1 MTSHELATD
10 LAKLAE
16 HLKQQPDLEIGT
28 FYLTNES
35 YNTTGEQFKAIA
47 KSFPKP
53 LHKRVTS
60 YGTGESD
67 IILESPKDGEGFT
80 LHFRVPQN
88 KVCKIVEPA
97 RPAVYDCE
105 PLLTPEE
112 EAELTQ

>member
-1 MTSHELATD
+1 MTSHALATD
-10 LAKLAE
+10 LAKMAE

-35 YNTTGEQFKAIA
+35 YNTTGEQFKTIA

-53 LHKRVTS
+53 LRKRVTS
-60 YGTGESD
+60 SSTGSSD
-67 IILESPKDGEGFT
+67 ITLESPKEVTGFT
-80 LHFRVPQN
+80 LYFRVPQN
-88 KVCKIVEPA
+88 KVCRVVTPA